1 MPLIIIQLNEVLMG
15 RWHKIQLRSI
25 YYSNLP
31 CTSTNLAYITRIEI
45 LKEKAWKK
53 KERTQWKSQI
63 NPKSV
68 HPEAQLF
75 RVATKQTLTNQRR
88 PIKYLGGNLDLRLS
102 LSSPPRWVRP
112 PLRHDATMGGRGITV
127 IVIFLWLCLDIFCDC
142 VWMILIVFSWW
153 DDVDLWWWWWW
164 WRVGSVHRLNFE
176 PMHRALFF

>member
-1 MPLIIIQLNEVLMG
+1 MG

-75 RVATKQTLTNQRR
+75 WVATKQTLTNQRR
-88 PIKYLGGNLDLRLS
+88 PIKYLGGKLDLRLLLS
-102 LSSPPRWVRP
+102 SSPPRWVRP
-112 PLRHDATMGGRGITV
+112 PLRHWPPWWWGRLDRRRDDGRPWDYSDCNLFV
-127 IVIFLWLCLDIFCDC
+127 IVFGHFLRLCLDDIDC
-142 VWMILIVFSWW
+142 V
-153 DDVDLWWWWWW
+153 
-164 WRVGSVHRLNFE
+164 
-176 PMHRALFF
+176 